1 MAANGAVS
9 STTDYEE
16 TTYNIAANTTTQ
28 RRRDGQVITLGADNL
43 GRVTSVDAPGT
54 GLDVASTYDLF
65 SRTLSAASGGQSLS
79 FAYDQLSRNTSQ
91 TSPQGSVSYLYDAA
105 SRRTRMTWP
114 DGFYVAYDYDLA
126 GAVTAMRENGAA
138 SGVGV
143 LAIFAY
149 DNLGRR
155 TSLARGNGVAT
166 AYAYDPASRLAT
178 LTQDLAG
185 TGQDQ
190 STGLSYNAASQII
203 QRASSNAA
211 YDFPAP
217 VNGTITYADNG
228 LNQYTSVA
236 ATTPSYDARG
246 NTTSALGA
254 AYAYDVYNRLTSATP
269 PGGAAATLAYDALG
283 RLSETVGAATTRFLY
298 DGASMIGEYDGSNA
312 LQRRFVHG
320 PGVDEPLVWYEGAG
334 TTDRRWLLADQ
345 LGSVVAVTNAA
356 GAATNINAY
365 DEYGVPAATNTGRFQ
380 YTGQIWLNEAQ
391 LYHYKAR
398 AYLPSLGRFAQ
409 TDPIGFGG
417 GMNLYAYVANRPTSA
432 IDPSGLCETTTGS
445 RICGGGGAGV
455 GPIYAT
461 YYSGSA
467 PQSAYARAQQQRQ
480 ICGADCVGVVA
491 DSDVSDDDTI
501 DSIVVTGR
509 RLIAPYILG
518 YNPLDL
524 NFHFF
529 EVGPTRVCFMAHP
542 GCNFDDVDAFV
553 AGEHVPWQIPA
564 NEGPGQYDL
573 LATQPIEFWH
583 QGGVFINQTLEGH
596 MFHDGRFVTV
606 LFAVGPA
613 LYLFSTGIGTGGYR
627 EFNEWIGP
635 ILFGGFHGQTQNR
648 FRGFFR

>member
-1 MAANGAVS
+1 
-9 STTDYEE
+9 
-16 TTYNIAANTTTQ
+16 
-28 RRRDGQVITLGADNL
+28 
-43 GRVTSVDAPGT
+43 
-54 GLDVASTYDLF
+54 
-65 SRTLSAASGGQSLS
+65 
-79 FAYDQLSRNTSQ
+79 
-91 TSPQGSVSYLYDAA
+91 
-105 SRRTRMTWP
+105 
-114 DGFYVAYDYDLA
+114 
-126 GAVTAMRENGAA
+126 MRENGVA

-143 LAIFAY
+143 LATFAY

-409 TDPIGFGG
+409 TDPAGLGG
-417 GMNLYAYVANRPTSA
+417 GMNLYAYVRNDPVNFVDPWGLQESPLPGCRLDACPSDDGGVVVTACPTNSICSA
-432 IDPSGLCETTTGS
+432 FWIERFLENLRGLAAPTIAPATPRGV
-445 RICGGGGAGV
+445 GGGGG
-455 GPIYAT
+455 GG
-461 YYSGSA
+461 GSTNEQ
-467 PQSAYARAQQQRQ
+467 PQCLS
-480 ICGADCVGVVA
+480 
-491 DSDVSDDDTI
+491 
-501 DSIVVTGR
+501 
-509 RLIAPYILG
+509 L
-518 YNPLDL
+518 
-524 NFHFF
+524 
-529 EVGPTRVCFMAHP
+529 
-542 GCNFDDVDAFV
+542 
-553 AGEHVPWQIPA
+553 
-564 NEGPGQYDL
+564 NEGPVFVTGGGLDL
-573 LATQPIEFWH
+573 ALVLGVGVGVYRFDIPSVGASGVVTSGAGLGGLGGSLGGFRGRVNTLGDFLGRGSRLDVEVPGLPGVGVEFIFNSSGDH
-583 QGGVFINQTLEGH
+583 VGGGFSIAAGGGVYGGPTQTSLQSSSIPLCA
-596 MFHDGRFVTV
+596 D
-606 LFAVGPA
+606 
-613 LYLFSTGIGTGGYR
+613 
-627 EFNEWIGP
+627 
-635 ILFGGFHGQTQNR
+635 
-648 FRGFFR
+648 